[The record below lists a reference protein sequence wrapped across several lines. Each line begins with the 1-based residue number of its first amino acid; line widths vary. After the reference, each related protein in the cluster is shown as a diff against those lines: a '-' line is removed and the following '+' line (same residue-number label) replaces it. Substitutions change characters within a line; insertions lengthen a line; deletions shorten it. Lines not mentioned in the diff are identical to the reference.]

1 MSMQCDVEYVQPLHQ
16 LSYPI
21 KDLIMNKPIKKVRT
35 DWASEIA
42 LSLRGEVHTG
52 VGKDRLG

>member
-1 MSMQCDVEYVQPLHQ
+1 MCNVIKPLHQ

-21 KDLIMNKPIKKVRT
+21 KDLIMNKPMNKRVRT
-35 DWASEIA
+35 NWASDIA

-52 VGKDRLG
+52 VGKDGLG